1 MDIKHLRYASALAQE
16 LNFARAAE
24 KLHLSQP
31 ALSRAIQT
39 LEAQLGFLLFDRD
52 KRSVAVTRA
61 GDAFLREARS
71 VLFQMRTLELNMGHL
86 RDGRVGHVAF
96 GAGPSPT
103 NSLLGE
109 TLFALR
115 DEHPGITLRVDSN
128 NWRYLLQ
135 HLRAE
140 EIEFFIA
147 DSRGIRDPEDL
158 AVTPLCRQFCGFF
171 CRLGHPLLALGEC
184 LPVHLIEYGLVVGS
198 MPIIVQENLKQLFNL
213 NSNQLLPVLLESDSL
228 TLLKSHIRGSNLIL
242 LAPRAALVDELC
254 TGVIQELRVDGSRSL
269 FTDIDI
275 VQLRGRTLSPSA
287 KIVIDT
293 LRDTASRLC
302 A

>member
-71 VLFQMRTLELNMGHL
+71 VLFQMRTLELNMGNL

-109 TLFALR
+109 TLLALR
-115 DEHPGITLRVDSN
+115 EEYPRITLRVDSN

-147 DSRGIRDPEDL
+147 DSRGIRDPEYL
-158 AVTPLCRQFCGFF
+158 AVTPLCR
-171 CRLGHPLLALGEC
+171 
-184 LPVHLIEYGLVVGS
+184 
-198 MPIIVQENLKQLFNL
+198 
-213 NSNQLLPVLLESDSL
+213 
-228 TLLKSHIRGSNLIL
+228 
-242 LAPRAALVDELC
+242 
-254 TGVIQELRVDGSRSL
+254 
-269 FTDIDI
+269 
-275 VQLRGRTLSPSA
+275 
-287 KIVIDT
+287 
-293 LRDTASRLC
+293 
-302 A
+302 